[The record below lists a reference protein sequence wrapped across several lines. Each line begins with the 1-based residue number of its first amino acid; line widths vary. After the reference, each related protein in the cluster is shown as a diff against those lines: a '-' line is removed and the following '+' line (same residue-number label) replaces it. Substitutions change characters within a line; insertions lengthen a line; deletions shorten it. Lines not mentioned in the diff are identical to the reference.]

1 MADRIQTFTTKI
13 FLNDDQAKNKIREL
27 EKSIS
32 TIRADMAKAAEEGD
46 WSKFNS
52 LKKELNQSTKELNS
66 MRTTAQSVERV
77 LNNLGSSSIKE
88 IKRTIS
94 AINKKMA
101 SENMARNS
109 QKWEFLTEQLG
120 KAKSELQ
127 QINTANKEI
136 NKSDGWTWI
145 RKLNDV
151 GFAIT
156 NFFGLEQ
163 GFSGVISKVTS
174 LAQESMDVANQAE
187 GIEIA
192 FKRIDRPGLLA
203 NLRKETHGTINDM
216 QLMQQAVKFANFDL
230 PVEQRPLKVSSE
242 NCPA

>member
-66 MRTTAQSVERV
+66 MRTTAQSVEHV

-94 AINKKMA
+94 AINKEMA
-101 SENMARNS
+101 SGNVARNS
-109 QKWEFLTEQLG
+109 QEWKFLAEQLDR
-120 KAKSELQ
+120 AKQELR
-127 QINTANKEI
+127 N
-136 NKSDGWTWI
+136 
-145 RKLNDV
+145 V
-151 GFAIT
+151 
-156 NFFGLEQ
+156 
-163 GFSGVISKVTS
+163 
-174 LAQESMDVANQAE
+174 NQANE
-187 GIEIA
+187 LVN
-192 FKRIDRPGLLA
+192 KKD
-203 NLRKETHGTINDM
+203 KW
-216 QLMQQAVKFANFDL
+216 Q
-230 PVEQRPLKVSSE
+230 
-242 NCPA
+242 

>member
-66 MRTTAQSVERV
+66 MRTTAQSVEHV

-94 AINKKMA
+94 AINKEMA
-101 SENMARNS
+101 SGNMARNS
-109 QKWEFLTEQLG
+109 QEWKFLAEQLDR
-120 KAKSELQ
+120 AKQELR
-127 QINTANKEI
+127 N
-136 NKSDGWTWI
+136 
-145 RKLNDV
+145 V
-151 GFAIT
+151 
-156 NFFGLEQ
+156 
-163 GFSGVISKVTS
+163 
-174 LAQESMDVANQAE
+174 NQANE
-187 GIEIA
+187 LVN
-192 FKRIDRPGLLA
+192 KKD
-203 NLRKETHGTINDM
+203 KW
-216 QLMQQAVKFANFDL
+216 Q
-230 PVEQRPLKVSSE
+230 
-242 NCPA
+242 

>member
-94 AINKKMA
+94 AINKEMA
-101 SENMARNS
+101 SGNMARNS
-109 QKWEFLTEQLG
+109 QEWKFLAEQLDR
-120 KAKSELQ
+120 AKQELR
-127 QINTANKEI
+127 N
-136 NKSDGWTWI
+136 
-145 RKLNDV
+145 V
-151 GFAIT
+151 
-156 NFFGLEQ
+156 
-163 GFSGVISKVTS
+163 
-174 LAQESMDVANQAE
+174 NQANE
-187 GIEIA
+187 LVN
-192 FKRIDRPGLLA
+192 KKD
-203 NLRKETHGTINDM
+203 KW
-216 QLMQQAVKFANFDL
+216 Q
-230 PVEQRPLKVSSE
+230 
-242 NCPA
+242 